1 MNHIPLNR
9 RQYLQWTCGTGIAF
23 LLPTLSARAATLR
36 GQERPASLITLWM
49 GGGPSQL
56 ETWDPHPGTSIGG
69 PTQAIDT
76 RVSGLKIAATLPL
89 MAERMD
95 RVSLLRSLVSKEGDH
110 ERGTYF
116 VKTGY
121 RPDPTVRHPAI
132 GAVITHQ
139 LSTAHLD
146 IPAFVSL
153 GYGEWPGR
161 GGYLGDQ
168 YDAFRVVEA
177 GQDVRNLRP
186 RVGEE
191 RQQRRLAGLDVVTR
205 AFRQGRAAQADKSL
219 HEDTITRAIHMMTS
233 EQLKAFELEDE
244 PVERRARYG
253 ETNFG
258 RGCLVARRLVET
270 GVRAVEVTLPGFDSH
285 ANNFETQ
292 SLRAAELDV
301 AFSSLLD
308 DLVERD
314 LLESTIVLCIGE
326 FGRTPRINPLDGRDH
341 WPNGFSA
348 VVAGGGLRTGQ
359 VLGETDPSGEKT
371 DPVRPIPVQDLYATL
386 LRQLNIDPSLELIT
400 PIGRPLALCEG
411 TPIPDLLPDA

>member
-1 MNHIPLNR
+1 MPCR
-9 RQYLQWTCGTGIAF
+9 
-23 LLPTLSARAATLR
+23 
-36 GQERPASLITLWM
+36 E
-49 GGGPSQL
+49 
-56 ETWDPHPGTSIGG
+56 
-69 PTQAIDT
+69 
-76 RVSGLKIAATLPL
+76 
-89 MAERMD
+89 
-95 RVSLLRSLVSKEGDH
+95 
-110 ERGTYF
+110 
-116 VKTGY
+116 
-121 RPDPTVRHPAI
+121 AI
-132 GAVITHQ
+132 G
-139 LSTAHLD
+139 
-146 IPAFVSL
+146 
-153 GYGEWPGR
+153 
-161 GGYLGDQ
+161 
-168 YDAFRVVEA
+168 
-177 GQDVRNLRP
+177 RN
-186 RVGEE
+186 
-191 RQQRRLAGLDVVTR
+191 
-205 AFRQGRAAQADKSL
+205 
-219 HEDTITRAIHMMTS
+219 
-233 EQLKAFELEDE
+233 
-244 PVERRARYG
+244 
-253 ETNFG
+253 
-258 RGCLVARRLVET
+258 

-348 VVAGGGLRTGQ
+348 VVAGGGLRTGL